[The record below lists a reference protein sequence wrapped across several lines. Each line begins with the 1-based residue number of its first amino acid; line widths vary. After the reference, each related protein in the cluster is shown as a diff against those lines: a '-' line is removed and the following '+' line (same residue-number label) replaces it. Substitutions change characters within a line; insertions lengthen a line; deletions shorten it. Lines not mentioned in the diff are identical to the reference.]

1 MNIAKDKVVS
11 IEYELKSTDGEIL
24 DSSDE
29 NGVLSY
35 LQGSGFLFPGL
46 EKALEGKKTGDQLDR
61 TFTAVEAYG
70 EYDEALVFNAARSD
84 FAEGVELFE
93 GLEFE
98 AEVEDE
104 PRVCTIIAINGD
116 EVTVDANHPLSG
128 EDLQV
133 RVKVTGVREATP
145 EEIENGHVHDGD
157 GHHHDHDEEGND

>member
-1 MNIAKDKVVS
+1 MTASKDKVVS
-11 IEYELKSTDGEIL
+11 IEYELKSVDGEIL

-46 EKALEGKKTGDQLDR
+46 EKALEGKAVGDAISQ
-61 TFTAVEAYG
+61 TFKAADAYG
-70 EYDEALVFNAARSD
+70 EYDEKFVFEAARSD
-84 FAEGVELFE
+84 FTEGVELYE

-104 PRVCTIIAINGD
+104 LKICTIIHIDGD
-116 EVTVDANHPLSG
+116 KVTVDANHPLSG

-133 RVKVTGVREATP
+133 RAKITEIRDATP
-145 EEIENGHVHDGD
+145 EEIEHGHVHDGSE
-157 GHHHDHDEEGND
+157 HH